1 MKGTQTLTTKEL
13 NFVMNTIEQFSHSQ
27 RDRLV
32 IAFTFYSAMR
42 IGEVAQLKWNDVLDR
57 NLVTLT
63 EIHFDKHQVKAKTK
77 QKVLV
82 NKKLRLEIKRY
93 LEFYIRKVKTLNLN
107 EPLIKTQKNTQ
118 FSANSLCQHVNKLY
132 KKCNF
137 KHVTSHS
144 GRKTYI
150 TTLANK
156 SINVK
161 AIMVLARHKNLA
173 TTQRYIEI
181 NDEQL
186 KEANELIGKEN

>member
-1 MKGTQTLTTKEL
+1 MP
-13 NFVMNTIEQFSHSQ
+13 
-27 RDRLV
+27 V
-32 IAFTFYSAMR
+32 ID
-42 IGEVAQLKWNDVLDR
+42 N
-57 NLVTLT
+57 
-63 EIHFDKHQVKAKTK
+63 VKQNYRQQKTM
-77 QKVLV
+77 
-82 NKKLRLEIKRY
+82 
-93 LEFYIRKVKTLNLN
+93 
-107 EPLIKTQKNTQ
+107 Q
-118 FSANSLCQHVNKLY
+118 FSANSLCQHVNKLF

-144 GRKTYI
+144 ARKTYI